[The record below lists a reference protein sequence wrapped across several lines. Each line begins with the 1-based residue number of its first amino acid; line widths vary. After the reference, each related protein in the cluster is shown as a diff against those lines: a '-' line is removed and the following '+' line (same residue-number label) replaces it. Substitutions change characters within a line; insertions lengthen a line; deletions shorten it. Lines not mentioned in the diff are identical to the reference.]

1 MIGQVMKLRIPEPKT
16 RWGVLLSWSAA
27 ILLTA
32 VARPLVAAPP
42 RQPNIILMLADDVA
56 RDWVS
61 CYGASH
67 PTPNLDKLAAD
78 GIRFENAWSGPIC
91 SVSRVMILT
100 GQYPFRTGWNV
111 HHDATRWGGKGFD
124 PAAFPT
130 VATVLRQA
138 GYATAVAGKWQ
149 INDLRPDPDVLKK
162 HGFDE
167 HCMWPGGEAGNLEI
181 SDKRYWDAFLQTNG
195 ERRTHK
201 GKFGPDVVHEFAK
214 DFIRRHKDKPFFLYY
229 PLISTHGPL
238 EVPPGSTRSL
248 QDVQGVHGD
257 LMTHLDGQVGDLRK
271 FLDELGL
278 TSQTVVIYT
287 GDNGTAVGGTLHGRR
302 VPGAKGRTSDLGLH
316 VPLIITAP
324 MLTRG
329 GVVTTAL
336 ADFTDLFPTFVELA
350 GAQVPPGLKLDGHS
364 LVPILQGQTSNGRE
378 WLFAEY
384 GPRRTIRDQRY
395 KLDKSGALYDLRDD
409 PLEAKDLRNSTDP
422 AVIAARQRLAAVL
435 SSIPPDPA
443 PPFDGFGTNTYAKGP
458 TKGRSRE

>member
-1 MIGQVMKLRIPEPKT
+1 MMGQSMKPRTPGSRE
-16 RWGVLLSWSAA
+16 RWGVLLSWGAA
-27 ILLTA
+27 FLLTA
-32 VARPLVAAPP
+32 SASPVFAAPP
-42 RQPNIILMLADDVA
+42 KQPNIILMLADDVA

-67 PTPNLDKLAAD
+67 PTPNLDKLATD
-78 GIRFENAWSGPIC
+78 GVRFENAWSGPIC

-100 GQYPFRTGWNV
+100 GQYPFRTGWTV
-111 HHDATRWGGKGFD
+111 HHDAASWGGGFD
-124 PAAFPT
+124 PERFT
-130 VATVLRQA
+130 TIATVLRQA

-149 INDLRPDPDVLKK
+149 INDLRPDPDILKK

-167 HCMWPGGEAGNLEI
+167 HCMWTGNEGGNLEI
-181 SDKRYWDAFLQTNG
+181 SKKRYWDAFLQTNA

-214 DFIRRHKDKPFFLYY
+214 DFIRRHKDGPFFLYY

-248 QDVQGVHGD
+248 EDVQGVHGD

-271 FLDELGL
+271 FLDALGL

-287 GDNGTAVGGTLHGRR
+287 GDNGTVVGGTLHGQR

-350 GAQVPPGLKLDGHS
+350 GAKAPSALKLDGHS
-364 LVPILQGQTSNGRE
+364 LVPILQGRTSNGRE
-378 WLFAEY
+378 WLYAEY
-384 GPRRTIRDQRY
+384 GPKRTIRDLRY
-395 KLDKSGALYDLRDD
+395 KLDSSGAFYDVQND
-409 PLEAKDLRNSTDP
+409 PLESKDLRNSTDP
-422 AVIAARQRLAAVL
+422 ERLAARRRLAAVL
-435 SSIPPDPA
+435 ASIPPDPA
-443 PPFDGFGTNTYAKGP
+443 PPFQGFGQAAYAKGP
-458 TKGRSRE
+458 TKGRARE